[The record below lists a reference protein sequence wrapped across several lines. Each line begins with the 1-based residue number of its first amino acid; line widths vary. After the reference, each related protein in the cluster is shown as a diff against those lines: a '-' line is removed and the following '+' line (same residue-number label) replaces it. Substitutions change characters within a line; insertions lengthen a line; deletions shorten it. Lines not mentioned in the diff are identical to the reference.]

1 MEKIN
6 ARINSNGKQEYYV
19 ASTGRLL
26 TNIGAISLADQEEAV
41 FTVFKRE
48 GKLVFH
54 CPVNG
59 RLTLVSIYDAIHR
72 YGKTVYL
79 VSATGVAGGMQ

>member
-6 ARINSNGKQEYYV
+6 ARINSNGKQEYYL

-26 TNIGAISLADQEEAV
+26 TSIGAVALADQEEAV
-41 FTVFKRE
+41 FTVFQKE
-48 GKLVFH
+48 DKLVFH

-59 RLTLVSIYDAIHR
+59 RLTLVSVYDAIHR

-79 VSATGVAGGMQ
+79 VSSTGGAR

>member
-19 ASTGRLL
+19 ASTGRVL
-26 TNIGAISLADQEEAV
+26 TPAAISLADQEEAV
-41 FTVFKRE
+41 FTVFQKE

-59 RLTLVSIYDAIHR
+59 RLTLVSLYDAIHR

-79 VSATGVAGGMQ
+79 VSSVGGMQ

>member
-19 ASTGRLL
+19 ASTGRVL
-26 TNIGAISLADQEEAV
+26 TPTAVSLADEQEAV
-41 FTVFKRE
+41 FTVFSKE

-54 CPVNG
+54 CPING
-59 RLTLVSIYDAIHR
+59 RLTLVSVYDAIHR

-79 VSATGVAGGMQ
+79 VSSVGGMQ

>member
-6 ARINSNGKQEYYV
+6 ARINSNGGQEYYV

-26 TNIGAISLADQEEAV
+26 TNIGAISLADQDDAV
-41 FTVFKRE
+41 FTVFSKE

-59 RLTLVSIYDAIHR
+59 RLTLVAVYDAIHR

-79 VSATGVAGGMQ
+79 VSITGGMQ